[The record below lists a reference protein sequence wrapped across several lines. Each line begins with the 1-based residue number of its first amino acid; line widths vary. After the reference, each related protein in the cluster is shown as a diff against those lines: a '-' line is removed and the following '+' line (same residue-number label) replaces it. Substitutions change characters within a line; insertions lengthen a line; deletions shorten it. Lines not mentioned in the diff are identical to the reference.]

1 MARLDH
7 WKADELRALASKF
20 RDQAS
25 RTKLEKYIELLSHT
39 AEDLEH
45 EAELREGGEAPE
57 DTDATAPGRMFDI
70 RV

>member
-39 AEDLEH
+39 ADDLEH
-45 EAELREGGEAPE
+45 EAETLE
-57 DTDATAPGRMFDI
+57 DRRRDEQRPGRHFDFYA
-70 RV
+70 

>member
-39 AEDLEH
+39 AEDLEE
-45 EAELREGGEAPE
+45 EAESLEDQRREEQR
-57 DTDATAPGRMFDI
+57 PGRHVDFYA
-70 RV
+70 

>member
-45 EAELREGGEAPE
+45 EAEVLEDQRRDGER
-57 DTDATAPGRMFDI
+57 PGRQLDFYA
-70 RV
+70 

>member
-39 AEDLEH
+39 ADDLEH
-45 EAELREGGEAPE
+45 VAETLE
-57 DTDATAPGRMFDI
+57 DRRRDEQLPGRHFDFYA
-70 RV
+70 

>member
-45 EAELREGGEAPE
+45 EAEALE
-57 DTDATAPGRMFDI
+57 DQRHEPQQPGRHFDFYA
-70 RV
+70 